1 MQEEQY
7 TLPEDV
13 LKSRVGFFYTFGFW
27 GGTTELFWRL
37 QGKQRAEKEEKF
49 IGKAKGV
56 RRAVTRV
63 ISPNDPPEIKLRKLY
78 ARAQQVRNLGY
89 ERPRTEKE
97 KKRGALKDNKSVE
110 DVLKRGYGS
119 PWDINRLLVALARAA
134 GFDAAVVM
142 LAAGDNRIFRKNLP
156 DFGQLNA
163 HVVQVRLGAKEVFLD
178 PATLHCPFGFLSWGQ
193 AGVLG
198 LRLEKDGGVF
208 VKTPELVSADV
219 VTERK
224 ATLQLD
230 AAGTLQGTV
239 AVVFRRQKALW
250 RRLAAINEDEV
261 GRREKLEEEVKGWLP
276 EGATVELEN
285 VTGWEGSEEPLRAEF
300 SVEIPNFTVT
310 TGRRLLL
317 PLGLFQVN
325 EKHLFQHAKRV
336 HSVYFGYPW
345 QEKDEVTVQLPAGYQ
360 AGISVLPAPDGTF
373 IHPIAADRTKTSIV
387 AQSFSF
393 KGLHLSPRRR
403 ATDWNPCFSGI
414 SQTPLHTCAPC
425 HRRAGFVALQAARQP
440 AGTGSAQIL
449 RSMSPNS
456 RRVRCPSASRSQ

>member
-1 MQEEQY
+1 M
-7 TLPEDV
+7 
-13 LKSRVGFFYTFGFW
+13 
-27 GGTTELFWRL
+27 
-37 QGKQRAEKEEKF
+37 
-49 IGKAKGV
+49 
-56 RRAVTRV
+56 

-97 KKRGALKDNKSVE
+97 KKRRALKDNKSVE

-178 PATLHCPFGFLSWGQ
+178 PATPHCPFGFLSWDQ

-360 AGISVLPAPDGTF
+360 VESMPEARKSTPTFAGNQIGRYEINCEAQGRTLRLRRELEVKYFLFPVSYYVALRGFYSSV
-373 IHPIAADRTKTSIV
+373 
-387 AQSFSF
+387 
-393 KGLHLSPRRR
+393 
-403 ATDWNPCFSGI
+403 
-414 SQTPLHTCAPC
+414 
-425 HRRAGFVALQAARQP
+425 RAGDEDQVVLQAVAVGARQ
-440 AGTGSAQIL
+440 
-449 RSMSPNS
+449 
-456 RRVRCPSASRSQ
+456 